1 MNNPTHEVSTRYGS
15 RLYSVELT
23 LSDSVVANMTEST
36 LAGKKARDHVCIRF
50 KLDVAS
56 DYSVRLGHV
65 EWKKL
70 RLKPIVKVV
79 VEHPCTCPDSCVLC
93 DLGQCERC
101 KNCSRL

>member
-1 MNNPTHEVSTRYGS
+1 MSGPTHEVLMRYGN
-15 RLYSVELT
+15 RLYAVELT
-23 LSDSVVANMTEST
+23 LSDGVVANMTEST
-36 LAGKKARDHVCIRF
+36 LAGKNARDHVCIRF
-50 KLDVAS
+50 KKAVTTQ
-56 DYSVRLGHV
+56 YGVRLGFV